1 MIKNLNLSKIIA
13 FFFII
18 LINYIFIFFSIYI
31 VSAFLLI
38 NKITPKIELIRDYQ
52 RNFYQFGG
60 IREIWQSN
68 DNCIEYDKELIY
80 VPKKSSCD
88 FNNIEFKTTLSFDN
102 YGRYSDHPI
111 NYNNNAVVVLGDSHA
126 MGWGVN
132 DQDTFSAILEEKI
145 NRPVYNLAVAG
156 YGTPRELIRLE
167 KSNLINE
174 AETII
179 IQYCYN
185 DYGENKDFVINTD
198 DQAKEKFDIVG
209 KSKPMSFWKKLRKSF
224 RYSLT
229 IPIDIITNKNQ
240 LIDFDNHLDLFE
252 SKLLESNILKDKNI
266 IIFYVNGYDMK
277 FLNFPRGKS
286 KKFNNLNYY
295 DFDIGEKYTFQI
307 DGHLNEKGHNYIAE
321 ELYKILK

>member
-1 MIKNLNLSKIIA
+1 MIIKYFSKTLGI
-13 FFFII
+13 FF
-18 LINYIFIFFSIYI
+18 LIFVNYIFIFFSIYI
-31 VSAFLLI
+31 LSAFLLI
-38 NKITPKIELIRDYQ
+38 NKITPNIELIRDYQ

-68 DNCIEYDKELIY
+68 DDCIEYDKELIF

-88 FNNIEFKTTLSFDN
+88 FNNIEFETTLSFDD

-111 NYNNNAVVVLGDSHA
+111 NHDKNAIVVLGDSHA

-132 DQDTFSAILEEKI
+132 DENTFSAILEKKI

-174 AETII
+174 ADTII

-185 DYGENKDFVINTD
+185 DYGENKEFIVNTD
-198 DQAKEKFDIVG
+198 DQSKEKFDIIG
-209 KSKPMSFWKKLRKSF
+209 KSKPISFWKKLRKSF

-229 IPIDIITNKNQ
+229 IPIDIITDKNQ
-240 LIDFDNHLDLFE
+240 LMDFKHHKDLFE
-252 SKLLESNILKDKNI
+252 DRLRESSILKNKKI
-266 IIFYVNGYDMK
+266 IVFYINGYDMK
-277 FLNFPRGKS
+277 FYNFPNGKS
-286 KKFNNLNYY
+286 KNLENLNYY
-295 DFDIGEKYTFQI
+295 EFNIGNKYTFKV
-307 DGHLNEKGHNYIAE
+307 DGHLNKVGHNYVAE
-321 ELYKILK
+321 ELSKILN

>member
-13 FFFII
+13 FLFII

-38 NKITPKIELIRDYQ
+38 NKITPNIELIRDYQ

-80 VPKKSSCD
+80 VPKKSSCN
-88 FNNIEFKTTLSFDN
+88 FNNIEFETTLSFNN

-111 NYNNNAVVVLGDSHA
+111 NYNNNSIVVLGDSHA

-132 DQDTFSAILEEKI
+132 DEDTFSAILEKKI

-174 AETII
+174 AETIV

-229 IPIDIITNKNQ
+229 IPIDIITAKNQ
-240 LIDFDNHLDLFE
+240 LMDFNNHHDLFE
-252 SKLLESNILKDKNI
+252 SKLLESDILKNKKI

-277 FLNFPRGKS
+277 FFNFPQGKS
-286 KKFNNLNYY
+286 KNIENLHYY
-295 DFDIGEKYTFQI
+295 DLDIGEKYTFRI
-307 DGHLNEKGHNYIAE
+307 DGHLNEIGHDFIAE

>member
-80 VPKKSSCD
+80 VPKKSSCE
-88 FNNIEFKTTLSFDN
+88 FNNIEFETTLSFDN

-111 NYNNNAVVVLGDSHA
+111 SYNNNAIIVLGDSHA

-132 DQDTFSAILEEKI
+132 DQDTFSAILEKKI

-209 KSKPMSFWKKLRKSF
+209 KSKPMSFLKKLRKSF

-240 LIDFDNHLDLFE
+240 LMDFDNHQDLFE

-266 IIFYVNGYDMK
+266 IIIYVNGYDMK
-277 FLNFPRGKS
+277 FSNFPEGKS
-286 KKFNNLNYY
+286 KNFDNLNYY
-295 DFDIGEKYTFQI
+295 DFDIGERYTFQI
-307 DGHLNEKGHNYIAE
+307 DGHLNERGHNYIAE
-321 ELYKILK
+321 ELYKIIK

>member
-1 MIKNLNLSKIIA
+1 MIKNLNASKILA
-13 FFFII
+13 FFFIV

-38 NKITPKIELIRDYQ
+38 NKITPNMELIRDYQ

-88 FNNIEFKTTLSFDN
+88 FNNIEFETKLSFDD
-102 YGRYSDHPI
+102 YGRYSNHPI
-111 NYNNNAVVVLGDSHA
+111 NYDKNAIVVLGDSHA

-132 DQDTFSAILEEKI
+132 DQDTFSAILEKKI

-167 KSNLINE
+167 NSNLIDE
-174 AETII
+174 VDTII

-185 DYGENKDFVINTD
+185 DYGENKDFIINTK
-198 DQAKEKFDIVG
+198 DQAKEKFNIVG
-209 KSKPMSFWKKLRKSF
+209 NSKPMSFWKKLRKSF

-240 LIDFDNHLDLFE
+240 LMDFNNHQDLFE
-252 SKLLESNILKDKNI
+252 SKLLKSNILKDKKI

-277 FLNFPRGKS
+277 FFNFPHGKS
-286 KKFNNLNYY
+286 KNFKNLYYY
-295 DFDIGEKYTFQI
+295 DLDIGEKYTFRI
-307 DGHLNEKGHNYIAE
+307 DGHLNNIGHNFIAE

>member
-1 MIKNLNLSKIIA
+1 MIRNLNISKIIA

-18 LINYIFIFFSIYI
+18 IINYIFIFFLIYI
-31 VSAFLLI
+31 LSAFLLI

-80 VPKKSSCD
+80 VPKKTSCD
-88 FNNIEFKTTLSFDN
+88 FNNLEFKTKLNFDE
-102 YGRYSDHPI
+102 YGRYSNHPI
-111 NYNNNAVVVLGDSHA
+111 SKDKNAIVVLGDSHA

-132 DQDTFSAILEEKI
+132 DKDTFSAILEKKI

-185 DYGENKDFVINTD
+185 DYGENKDFLINTD

-240 LIDFDNHLDLFE
+240 LMDFNNHQDLFE

-277 FLNFPRGKS
+277 FLNFPIGKS

-295 DFDIGEKYTFQI
+295 DFDIGERYTFRI
-307 DGHLNEKGHNYIAE
+307 DGHLNERGHNYIAE
-321 ELYKILK
+321 ELYKIIK